1 MLVYLLIGP
10 CVEIPRTASTSFEM
24 ILALFIS
31 SSFLSQM
38 IYAFLFFV
46 LAGYAALYL
55 NHLKDLF
62 GKIIAPILM
71 GILFLGTIFVVPF
84 SLSLV
89 TDSYANN
96 AFVMGF
102 IEG

>member
-1 MLVYLLIGP
+1 MLFY
-10 CVEIPRTASTSFEM
+10 
-24 ILALFIS
+24 
-31 SSFLSQM
+31 
-38 IYAFLFFV
+38 FFV

-62 GKIIAPILM
+62 GKIIAPILLILM

-84 SLSLV
+84 SLSPA

-96 AFVMGF
+96 AFVTGF